1 MNKTRLLKFIIVIAL
16 ISPIFA
22 TEIKAEEVVPQGAAT
37 QVILEQMQKQLDE
50 AKAKVVDMASRQE
63 DMETLFAKI
72 SDLSKE
78 VESYKLQITQLSA
91 SVSSKSVD
99 LKNCQAI
106 SESKFQ
112 DMSSRIQSLTDEVEL
127 LRKTVVSKEVEN
139 THLSNLLSKPQD
151 SASGGVLN
159 VVNKQTVSNPNLS
172 IVPVSNVSDKSQ
184 PQTNIQ
190 PVNIYGVKCTD
201 AIVNQSKQLTK
212 SYEEINS
219 LKASIAFS
227 NKIFT
232 NFSLLAQDF
241 AKEGKLQDAA
251 RIYQILSQAE
261 VKEPSVYSEL
271 GRIYKTLGMV
281 NESNREY
288 NKLYT
293 LFPNIKGNEKA
304 SN

>member
-1 MNKTRLLKFIIVIAL
+1 MINTHLIKLLIVISL
-16 ISPIFA
+16 ISPTFSIDV
-22 TEIKAEEVVPQGAAT
+22 KAEEVVPQSTTSKVG
-37 QVILEQMQKQLDE
+37 LEQMQTQLDE

-63 DMETLFAKI
+63 DMATLLAKI

-78 VESYKLQITQLSA
+78 VESYKLQITQLSD

-99 LKNCQAI
+99 IKNCQII

-112 DMSSRIQSLTDEVEL
+112 DMSSRIQSLSDEINL
-127 LRKTVVSKEVEN
+127 LRKTVVNKEAEN
-139 THLSNLLSKPQD
+139 THLNILLTKPQD
-151 SASGGVLN
+151 IAFGGVIN
-159 VVNKQTVSNPNLS
+159 VVNKQTVVGSNSS
-172 IVPVSNVSDKSQ
+172 IVPVAHVSVQSEL
-184 PQTNIQ
+184 QTNTQ
-190 PVNIYGVKCTD
+190 PVNIYSVKCTD

-212 SYEEINS
+212 SYEEINN
-219 LKASIAFS
+219 LKASISFS

-241 AKEGKLQDAA
+241 TKEGKLQDAA

-261 VKEPSVYSEL
+261 VKDPAVYSEL
-271 GRIYKTLGMV
+271 SRIYKTLGMV